1 MRIRF
6 ILLILSGLAAVAPR
20 VLHAAERRFGPLHHE
35 FELTLEAG
43 RASETLGPL
52 FGVERKGPQKTRRW
66 TPLISRVDDPVGDFT
81 EIDIAYPLLTYDR
94 FGGEYRFQV
103 MQWLSFSGGGQGVEE
118 ESVARKFTLFPFYF
132 QQRSDDTNLN
142 YTAVMPFYGRL
153 KNRFFRSEIKWV
165 MLPLYA
171 QSRKRDIVTD
181 NYLVPFLHLRRGEN
195 LRGWQFWPVIGA
207 EKKEPSVKLN
217 DWGDEEQ
224 VPGHRKFF
232 ALWPFYF
239 NDWTG
244 LGTEN
249 PVHQHNILPL
259 VAMER
264 SQTRDQTTVLWPFFT
279 RIDDREKKYR
289 EWGAPWPLVVFARG
303 EGKTANRVWPLFS
316 RAHNDYL
323 ESRWALWPLYKANLV
338 KPVPEENRFLERR
351 FTRILFFLYQ
361 DLRQTDTE
369 NGDFMWRKYFWPL
382 FTARRDWTGEE
393 RWQFIAPLE
402 PLLRSSDSIERNY
415 SPLWSIWRSE
425 KNPITGARSRSL
437 LWNLWRSETRR
448 DSRKGSIFFGLIQ
461 YESGAAGKRWKW
473 FHLFS
478 TGQGGT
484 QSKPARADQP
494 KVDSATAGSESEPA
508 SQTSASPDRDAV
520 MATPWRRLKSI
531 FGGAPDGKTND
542 D

>member
-6 ILLILSGLAAVAPR
+6 ILLILSGLASVLPR
-20 VLHAAERRFGPLHHE
+20 DGSAAERLFGPLHHE
-35 FELTLEAG
+35 FELTLETG

-94 FGGEYRFQV
+94 FGEEYRFQI
-103 MQWLSFSGGGQGVEE
+103 MQWFSFSGGGQGLNEE
-118 ESVARKFTLFPFYF
+118 VAARKFTLFPFYF
-132 QQRSDDTNLN
+132 QQRSADTNLN

-153 KNRFFRSEIKWV
+153 KKRFFRDEIKWV
-165 MLPLYA
+165 MMPLYA

-181 NYLVPFLHLRRGEN
+181 NYLVPFFHLRRGEN
-195 LRGWQFWPVIGA
+195 LRGWQFWPLIGA

-217 DWGDEEQ
+217 TWGDEEP
-224 VPGHRKFF
+224 VAGHRKFF

-244 LGTEN
+244 LGSEN
-249 PVHQHNILPL
+249 PVHQHNILPF
-259 VAMER
+259 VALER

-289 EWGAPWPLVVFARG
+289 EWGTPWPLVVFARG
-303 EGKTANRVWPLFS
+303 EGKTTNRVWPFYS
-316 RAHNDYL
+316 RAQNAYL
-323 ESRWALWPLYKANLV
+323 ESRWALWPLYKSNVV

-351 FTRILFFLYQ
+351 FTRIMFFLYQ
-361 DLRQTDTE
+361 DLRQKDTE
-369 NGDFMWRKYFWPL
+369 NGDFMWRKDFWPL
-382 FTARRDWTGEE
+382 FTARRDWTGGE
-393 RWQFIAPLE
+393 RWQFVAPLE

-415 SPLWSIWRSE
+415 SPIWSIWRSE
-425 KNPITGARSRSL
+425 RNAITGARSCSF
-437 LWNLWRSETRR
+437 LWNLWRSESREN
-448 DSRKGSIFFGLIQ
+448 SRKCSIFFGLIQ

-473 FHLFS
+473 FHLFP
-478 TGQGGT
+478 TGQGGA
-484 QSKPARADQP
+484 K
-494 KVDSATAGSESEPA
+494 SEPSPADRPQLDPTPERNESSPA
-508 SQTSASPDRDAV
+508 SETSDSPDANAGFG
-520 MATPWRRLKSI
+520 ATWRRLKSI
-531 FGGAPDGKTND
+531 FGGTPDNEAKD

>member
-20 VLHAAERRFGPLHHE
+20 GLNAAERRFGPLHHE

-153 KNRFFRSEIKWV
+153 KNRFFRREIKWV

-181 NYLVPFLHLRRGEN
+181 NYLVPFFHLRRGEN
-195 LRGWQFWPVIGA
+195 LRGWQFWPLIGA

-217 DWGDEEQ
+217 TWGDEEQ

-303 EGKTANRVWPLFS
+303 EGKTANRIWPLFS

-338 KPVPEENRFLERR
+338 KPVPEEGRFLERR

-369 NGDFMWRKYFWPL
+369 NGDFMWRKDFWPL
-382 FTARRDWTGEE
+382 FTARRDWTGKE

-425 KNPITGARSRSL
+425 KNPVTGARSRSL
-437 LWNLWRSETRR
+437 LWNLWRSESRS

-461 YESGAAGKRWKW
+461 YESGVAGKRWKW

-478 TGQGGT
+478 TGRGGSQT
-484 QSKPARADQP
+484 EPVRTESPQ
-494 KVDSATAGSESEPA
+494 VDSATEGIESRPA
-508 SQTSASPDRDAV
+508 SPTSDSPDRDAV
-520 MATPWRRLKSI
+520 LATPWRRLKSI